1 MDNEVVFSWKRV
13 KVYLKMYWWIIAVTF
28 ILGLIMMIIGIK
40 NNMSANQIDESIT
53 VHKTIYLLSLEEN
66 PGTLSTASVIGD
78 YLTVL
83 NTKEFSQEIES
94 KLQTEEI
101 KQKKELFKITAAR
114 IDNSNCFT
122 IDIEM
127 DSKDDAKKAAEIV
140 AETLKNSLEM
150 YQDKVEIYNIDEN
163 INKLSSDTDTTFMLK
178 DLMVFI
184 GMIILGII
192 ILYVILILDKRVAS
206 ADELLYLIKS
216 EDITILRK
224 KTDCLKVK
232 AILDDEQDNKIAI
245 IMGKQTEQII
255 NDISNTSVELVSIV
269 EIEKL
274 LEQKSTKAVY
284 LAVKSLKVSRAEI
297 EKVKEIMTIK
307 KIPLKKVFFIES

>member
-1 MDNEVVFSWKRV
+1 MDNEVIFSWKRV
-13 KVYLKMYWWIIAVTF
+13 RAYLKTYWWIIAVTS

-40 NNMSANQIDESIT
+40 NNMSANQKDENLT
-53 VHKTIYLLSLEEN
+53 VHKTTYLLSLKEN
-66 PGTLSTASVIGD
+66 SGTLSTASVIGD

-122 IDIEM
+122 IVIEM
-127 DSKDDAKKAAEIV
+127 DSKEDAGKAAEIV
-140 AETLKNSLEM
+140 ASALKNSLEM
-150 YQDKVEIYNIDEN
+150 YQDKVEIYNINEN

-178 DLMVFI
+178 DLMLFI

-216 EDITILRK
+216 EDITIVRK
-224 KTDCLKVK
+224 RTDCLKVK
-232 AILDDEQDNKIAI
+232 AILDNEQDNKIAI
-245 IMGKQTEQII
+245 IMGKQTEQIT
-255 NDISNTSVELVSIV
+255 NDIFDRSVELVSIV

-274 LEQKSTKAVY
+274 LEQK
-284 LAVKSLKVSRAEI
+284 
-297 EKVKEIMTIK
+297 KE
-307 KIPLKKVFFIES
+307 LY